1 MTISFN
7 QFHDAE
13 TLRQQRNLTRQQKK
27 NNSDTKEGVL
37 VNNFIKDGSN
47 KIELN
52 LNDTRDSLVISD
64 NVKMPER
71 LNEQETS
78 KEKSIVPISAAQLQ
92 LWELLPSLLLL

>member
-1 MTISFN
+1 MTISFS